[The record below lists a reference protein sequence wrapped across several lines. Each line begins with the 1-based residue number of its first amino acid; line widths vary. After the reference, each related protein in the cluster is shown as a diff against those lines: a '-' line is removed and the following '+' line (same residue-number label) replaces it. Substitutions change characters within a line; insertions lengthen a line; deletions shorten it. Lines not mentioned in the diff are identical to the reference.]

1 MGRNYRHEWLLLGAT
16 LLVLGGLFTAF
27 LSREFRLMNTQ
38 EQERLELQTNTL
50 QETMQHHFVSIDR
63 ALSSLITV
71 VVNPQR
77 PADDFDLAG
86 MLMTAF
92 AEAMPV
98 AHSLIV
104 TDADGLVRAASH
116 SEMVGAIIHDHPSF
130 QSQWSAPDH
139 TGLFIQATSVVA
151 REIWTVQAV
160 RIIPGRDGEFIGIV
174 ALALDPAYLHSL
186 LNAVRTASGMHAAF
200 MHGESGWGLSTI
212 EQSGFLE
219 AAPLETL
226 WHIFPGGEAGVISAS
241 HEIQPD
247 SLNITSPLQVLV
259 AREKAEAQA
268 LWKRRRDHLAGLF
281 VLLAVLPIPV
291 LYVNQRRRMAVEN
304 QVKASEQALVEKNL
318 ELERFFTLSLDMLCI
333 ADIQGRFTRLN
344 PEWEAVL
351 GVPLADIEGRKY
363 LDFVHPDDVEHTNI
377 AGSRLQAGED
387 LHFFEN
393 RLRCADGEYRWIEWR
408 SKSHGEKIYAAARDV
423 TDRKRTEEALIRAE
437 TRYRS
442 IFERAVTGIAFA
454 DEHCNILT
462 HNESFQ
468 SLIGYSSDEL
478 IGMHFSQFTHPDDS
492 PRELQFYQQMVAGE
506 RNDYRLEKRYI
517 TKSGQVLWVDL
528 SVAAVRDEQGRMS
541 NIVGLVVDISERKQ
555 VERELLQAKEAA
567 ESASRAKSDFL
578 ANMSHEIRTP
588 LNAVIGLTQLC
599 LEYDLEPR
607 LRDYLQKVLRSSRM
621 LLAIL
626 NEILDYSRIESG
638 RLLLEQR
645 FFPLASVIDQLATLL
660 EVQVREKGLK
670 LSLHVEPDVPCFI
683 EGDSLRLEQSLS
695 NLLGNAVKFTEQ
707 GRVELHVSVQH
718 QDAERVQLRFVVTDT
733 GIGINPEIRDHL
745 FTMFT
750 QADTSTTRKFGGT
763 GLGLAISRRL
773 AEMMG
778 GGLDFESIPGQGST
792 FIFTA
797 NFRYQYEPKPVQL
810 PELPSALAEASGAS
824 SSGQHTTEK
833 DDPYSET
840 LPMRTALQEQEGR
853 DAHSSRSIR
862 SLDLQAIQIVLD
874 EMIHLVEGGDL
885 VAEEV
890 LKRLEQA
897 FEDREP
903 SFVAEVRRNLD
914 RFDYEAASTLLK
926 AKRAVVSP
934 FPHKKRGV

>member
-1 MGRNYRHEWLLLGAT
+1 MDRKYRYEWLLLGAA
-16 LLVLGGLFTAF
+16 LLVLGGLLTVF
-27 LSREFRLMNTQ
+27 LFREFRLMNTQ
-38 EQERLELQTNTL
+38 EQERLELQTRTL
-50 QETMQHHFVSIDR
+50 QDKMEHHFVSIDR
-63 ALSSLITV
+63 ALSSLIAV

-77 PADDFDLAG
+77 PADDFDRAG

-104 TDADGLVRAASH
+104 TDAVGLVRAASH

-130 QSQWSAPDH
+130 QAQRSAPDH

-151 REIWTVQAV
+151 REIWTVHAV
-160 RIIPGRDGEFIGIV
+160 RIIPGRDGEFFGIV

-186 LNAVRTASGMHAAF
+186 LSSVRTASGMHAAF

-212 EQSGFLE
+212 EQSGFLG
-219 AAPLETL
+219 AAPLENL
-226 WHIFPGGEAGVISAS
+226 LHIFPGGEAGFISAF
-241 HEIQPD
+241 HKIQPD

-268 LWKRRRDHLAGLF
+268 LWKKRRHHVLGLF

-291 LYVNQRRRMAVEN
+291 LYVNQQRRMAVEN
-304 QVKASEQALVEKNL
+304 QVQASEQALVEKNL

-363 LDFVHPDDVEHTNI
+363 LDFVHPDDVEHTRI
-377 AGSRLQAGED
+377 AGTRLRAGED

-408 SKSHGEKIYAAARDV
+408 SKSHGDKIYAAARDI

-454 DEHCNILT
+454 DEHGSILT

-468 SLIGYSSDEL
+468 SLIGYTTEEL
-478 IGMHFSQFTHPDDS
+478 IGMNFRQFTHPDDFS
-492 PRELQFYQQMVAGE
+492 RELQFYQQMAAGD
-506 RNDYRLEKRYI
+506 RDDYRLEKRYI
-517 TKSGQVLWVDL
+517 TKSGQILWVDL
-528 SVAAVRDEQGRMS
+528 SVAVVRDEQGRLS
-541 NIVGLVVDISERKQ
+541 NLVGLVVDISERKQ
-555 VERELLQAKEAA
+555 VERELVQAKDAA

-638 RLLLEQR
+638 RLFLEQR
-645 FFPLASVIDQLATLL
+645 FFPLASVIDQLTTLL
-660 EVQVREKGLK
+660 EAQVREKGLT
-670 LSLHVEPDVPCFI
+670 LSLHVEPDVPHFI
-683 EGDSLRLEQSLS
+683 EGDSLRLEQALS
-695 NLLGNAVKFTEQ
+695 NLLGNAVKFTAQ
-707 GRVELHVSVQH
+707 GRVDLRVSVQH
-718 QDAERVQLRFVVTDT
+718 RDAARVLLRFVVTDT
-733 GIGINPEIRDHL
+733 GIGISPEIRDHL

-750 QADTSTTRKFGGT
+750 QADTTTTRKFGGT

-773 AEMMG
+773 AEMMDG
-778 GGLDFESIPGQGST
+778 DLEFESVPGQGST

-797 NFRYQYEPKPVQL
+797 AFRYKSESSQVQV
-810 PELPSALAEASGAS
+810 PELPSALADAGGAS
-824 SSGQHTTEK
+824 SSEEQAPGK
-833 DDPYSET
+833 DGSLAEPFSMGTAFREQTDP
-840 LPMRTALQEQEGR
+840 G
-853 DAHSSRSIR
+853 HSSRLAR
-862 SLDLQAIQIVLD
+862 RLDLQAILTVLD
-874 EMIHLVEGGDL
+874 EMIFLVEGGDL
-885 VAEEV
+885 VGEDV
-890 LKRLEQA
+890 ISRLERA
-897 FEDREP
+897 FDKREP

-914 RFDYEAASTLLK
+914 RFDYEAASALLK
-926 AKRAVVSP
+926 GKRAMMSLP
-934 FPHKKRGV
+934 PPKRGV